1 MKPMQSPESYLQPF
15 PSMQLLSRLPPDF
28 ALRTSMEKIRQSEA
42 DVRAWVRLRPWVELE
57 LDIATAIS
65 GSMTAIPFGVK
76 DVIDVYGLP
85 TQCGIDDSNEPVAQY
100 DAACVAQLRSA
111 GAIPIG
117 KTVTAEYAFRTPGP
131 TRNPWNIACTPGG
144 SSSGSAASVA
154 AGMVPLAL
162 STQTGGSIIRPAAY
176 CGVVG
181 FKPSIG
187 LVSRSGL
194 KLTSESLDVIGWH
207 AASIA
212 YAQAMANV
220 LLPKKVE
227 PSLHGLRNIKVAIN
241 LQGDGLRAESE
252 GLSVLRGVQQIFHD
266 AGATCFYLNI
276 EKELALLSQA
286 HSVLMKYEFAR
297 NLAPVVDRKRK
308 ALSATLLK
316 NVAEGFAI
324 PEGLYVEMIG
334 IQQELRNSWQA
345 LTRKADLILTLSA
358 AGTAPRGQEH
368 TGVPAFNKMWS
379 VLGWPCLHLPV
390 TLGKDGMPIGV
401 QLIADWHEDFRLL
414 ALAAIVEEKMN
425 LKGEDNVG
433 SKQTVE

>member
-1 MKPMQSPESYLQPF
+1 MQSSASCPQPF
-15 PSMQLLSRLPPDF
+15 PSMQVLSRLPPDF
-28 ALRTSMEKIRQSEA
+28 ALRTSMEKIRQREA
-42 DVRAWVRLRPWVELE
+42 DVRAWVRLRRWDELE

-65 GSMTAIPFGVK
+65 GSMAGIPFGVK
-76 DVIDVYGLP
+76 DVIDVCGLS
-85 TQCGIDDSNEPVAQY
+85 TQCGIDDGAEPAAQY

-117 KTVTAEYAFRTPGP
+117 KTVTAEYAFRTPGR
-131 TRNPWNIACTPGG
+131 TRNPWNTAYTPGG
-144 SSSGSAASVA
+144 SSSGSAAGVA

-207 AASIA
+207 AASVD

-220 LLPKKVE
+220 LLPQKVE

-252 GLSVLRGVQQIFHD
+252 ALTVLRGVQQIFND
-266 AGATCFYLNI
+266 EGATCFDLSI
-276 EKELALLSQA
+276 EKELALLAQA
-286 HSVLMKYEFAR
+286 HSVIMKYEFAR

-308 ALSATLLK
+308 ALSAALLK
-316 NVAEGFAI
+316 NVAEGFAV
-324 PEGLYVEMIG
+324 PDSLYLEMLG
-334 IQQELRNSWQA
+334 IQQELRKSWQA
-345 LTRKADLILTLSA
+345 LTRGADLILTPSA
-358 AGTAPRGQEH
+358 AGTAPPGQEH

-379 VLGWPCLHLPV
+379 VLGWPCVHLPV
-390 TLGKDGMPIGV
+390 TLGHDGMPVGV
-401 QLIADWHEDFRLL
+401 QLIADWHQDFRLL

-433 SKQTVE
+433 SKQIVE